1 MALFEKG
8 KDVSYLGVPMPY
20 TRLSWTKVDPRT
32 RVVPESPGSGT
43 LARDTHALTIR
54 QDDFLC
60 SEPGEPRRHARG
72 EIGCVRKRVQ
82 EAGRGKQT
90 AGRRDEDAERRCVND
105 LPTLVGREVVNNSWR

>member
-43 LARDTHALTIR
+43 LARDTHALTVR

-60 SEPGEPRRHARG
+60 SEPGEPRRHARREAG
-72 EIGCVRKRVQ
+72 YLRKRAQ
-82 EAGRGKQT
+82 ETG
-90 AGRRDEDAERRCVND
+90 
-105 LPTLVGREVVNNSWR
+105 